1 MDILRH
7 SLVGRCL
14 AGLKIWVS
22 NSRIISLL
30 RAGVHS
36 SALLSPFMRERV
48 WFERFIKSSLIIPTM
63 STKKTEPARVREKEK
78 KTPNGWL
85 WNSYFIRSV
94 WTWKDCEDDDKT
106 FR

>member
-36 SALLSPFMRERV
+36 SSLLSPFMRESA
-48 WFERFIKSSLIIPTM
+48 WFERFVESSSIIPSVPM
-63 STKKTEPARVREKEK
+63 KKVELKEVK
-78 KTPNGWL
+78 KTPDGWL
-85 WNSYFIRSV
+85 WNSYFLRSI